1 MYIDVKNLKVTY
13 KDKKTTQTILE
24 NINIGIDKGEFICLL
39 GPSGSGK
46 STLIN
51 AMAGFVRPS
60 GGSVTI
66 DGKTVEK
73 PSLDH
78 VMIFQ
83 NYGLLPWR
91 TVEKNVELGLEAS
104 ADKHQ
109 RQLSG
114 GMQQRVAIARGLAVE
129 PEVLFMDEPFG
140 ALDAITRMKLQDDI
154 LEIVH
159 NTNRT
164 VVFVTHDIEEAVF
177 LADRIVI
184 LDADPGRIKSI
195 VNVALPRHRDRTSDD
210 FLLIRDKVYEIFN
223 MKSHYE
229 IEYYL

>member
-1 MYIDVKNLKVTY
+1 MTMYIDVKNLKVTY

-24 NINIGIDKGEFICLL
+24 NINMGEFICLL

-91 TVEKNVELGLEAS
+91 TVEKNVELGLEA
-104 ADKHQ
+104 
-109 RQLSG
+109 
-114 GMQQRVAIARGLAVE
+114 
-129 PEVLFMDEPFG
+129 
-140 ALDAITRMKLQDDI
+140 
-154 LEIVH
+154 
-159 NTNRT
+159 
-164 VVFVTHDIEEAVF
+164 
-177 LADRIVI
+177 
-184 LDADPGRIKSI
+184 
-195 VNVALPRHRDRTSDD
+195 
-210 FLLIRDKVYEIFN
+210 
-223 MKSHYE
+223 
-229 IEYYL
+229 